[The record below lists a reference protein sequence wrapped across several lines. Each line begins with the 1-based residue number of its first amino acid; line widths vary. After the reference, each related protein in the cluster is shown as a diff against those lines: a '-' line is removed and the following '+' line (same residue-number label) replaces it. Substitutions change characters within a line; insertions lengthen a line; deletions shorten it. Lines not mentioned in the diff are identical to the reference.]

1 MICLQKAPQ
10 SQECDTTEE
19 SGIQLDLVETVY
31 EILKKAV
38 SRTFCKFRQ
47 KYKNVATSYRQGK
60 LF

>member
-38 SRTFCKFRQ
+38 SRAFCKFRQ
-47 KYKNVATSYRQGK
+47 RYKNVATRYR
-60 LF
+60 